1 MSALIYNE
9 EECDYSDE
17 LNDEFEQLRLTEQ
30 RIHKATEKANF
41 ATSDVYGVAS
51 FDNDEYQDITSK
63 HIDWE
68 TMGACYDY
76 VGMDQGRSDLD
87 KLLKS
92 MPHHKNGSVYED
104 NETISTCTSEG
115 TVDSKSSHGT
125 VFISSSNASNQTN
138 KKKTGSKNAKTKL
151 RAIASM
157 IDPKLGQRIKERR
170 GFWSGTFEENTEE
183 GAVEIVIV
191 P

>member
-1 MSALIYNE
+1 MIYDE
-9 EECDYSDE
+9 EYDYSDE
-17 LNDEFEQLRLTEQ
+17 LNDEFEQLRLTQ
-30 RIHKATEKANF
+30 RRIHKASEKAHF
-41 ATSDVYGVAS
+41 ATSDMYGVAS
-51 FDNDEYQDITSK
+51 FDDDGNQGSTSK

-87 KLLKS
+87 MLLKS
-92 MPHHKNGSVYED
+92 MPHNKNGSGYED

-115 TVDSKSSHGT
+115 SIDSKSESRGT
-125 VFISSSNASNQTN
+125 VFISSSNASSQTNN

-157 IDPKLGQRIKERR
+157 IDPKLGQRIRDRR